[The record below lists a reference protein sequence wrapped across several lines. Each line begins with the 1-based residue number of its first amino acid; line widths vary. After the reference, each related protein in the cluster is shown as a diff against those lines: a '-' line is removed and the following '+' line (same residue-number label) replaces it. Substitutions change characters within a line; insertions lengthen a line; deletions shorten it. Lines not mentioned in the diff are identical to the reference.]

1 MLKYFN
7 LQLFADGGG
16 GEGAADGGTTSPSAG
31 AETPGEEIPA
41 FIPEKARGVYK
52 KAMEVEKAKKNTS
65 APETEPVKE
74 TKEAHIA
81 YTDLI
86 KSDEYKEEHKAYMD
100 KTISERLKKYKDIE
114 KTDERMKAVLG
125 VVAQKYNLDP
135 NSDDYLDKL
144 TDAVNADDAYVEN
157 YAMEHDLSNE
167 EARRQIDMQRR
178 LDGFEREKA
187 MREEQEA
194 ADFRTRRLFANAEK
208 VKAIYPN
215 FDLETEM
222 ANERFVTLC
231 RATNEDVMAAYEVVH
246 RDELKAMQSQA
257 LAQRAQQQI
266 ANSVASNASRPIENG
281 LTSQASAIVSTDF
294 SRMNLAQIRAFA
306 EEQRRK
312 QR

>member
-1 MLKYFN
+1 MLKYLN
-7 LQLFADGGG
+7 LQLFAEGGDGAGDAGG
-16 GEGAADGGTTSPSAG
+16 TSADGGSR
-31 AETPGEEIPA
+31 AEASGDEIPA

-52 KAMEVEKAKKNTS
+52 KAMEIEKAKKDIPK
-65 APETEPVKE
+65 PETEPVTE
-74 TKEAHIA
+74 TKDAHIA

-100 KTISERLKKYKDIE
+100 KTIADRLKKYKDIE
-114 KTDERMKAVLG
+114 KTDKRMKDVLS

-144 TDAVNADDAYVEN
+144 TEAVNSDDAYVEN
-157 YAMEHDLSNE
+157 YAMEHDLSND

-194 ADFRTRRLFANAEK
+194 RDFRTRRLFDNAEK
-208 VKAIYPN
+208 CKAIYPG

-222 ANERFVTLC
+222 RNERFVTLC
-231 RATNEDVMAAYEVVH
+231 QATNEDVIAAYEVIH
-246 RDELKAMQSQA
+246 RDELKALQSQA

-281 LTSQASAIVSTDF
+281 LSNQASAVVSTDF